1 MRKLAKR
8 SVALAV
14 VLLLALLATACSG
27 VTVGGVAISEMTED
41 QKAQAKQNFEQATGV
56 MMNGTFDDLQT
67 MTPVTLKK
75 EDMIDISPQWEE
87 YESYIAEY
95 GQLTKAKFEEAYV
108 YGTDWITT
116 GRLTFEN
123 GARELSIK
131 FNKKGQLLDLF
142 FYTPAD
148 VDEETYTLPESV
160 EEYDIVLGQDS
171 QYPIEGKLTV
181 PQNAQDMESLP
192 GVVLVGGVG
201 ANDMDMSGGNTKA
214 YRDIAWGLAERGIA
228 VLRFNK
234 RVNQYPDTWDL
245 ENPIAENMTVD
256 FEIVED
262 AVKASEYLKGLP
274 YVDGDQVYMLGHTTG
289 GILAPRIDQAG
300 GDFAGYIMLA
310 TTSRPWYQAAYDQIL
325 NYGLAGLTDAQLR
338 IMISIKSDEKKRIEK
353 KLDTM
358 DEEELLEDTLLGMP
372 AIYWKD
378 MNSMDYTQMLKDEQK
393 PVLFL
398 QGEEDYQIIAEVDF
412 AEWKEV
418 MKDCDFAQFKSYPEL
433 NHLFVKSEGCYK
445 GSAKEY
451 DIPNHV
457 PQEVMTDIAAFIAE
471 NGK

>member
-201 ANDMDMSGGNTKA
+201 ANDMDMSEGQH
-214 YRDIAWGLAERGIA
+214 E
-228 VLRFNK
+228 
-234 RVNQYPDTWDL
+234 
-245 ENPIAENMTVD
+245 
-256 FEIVED
+256 
-262 AVKASEYLKGLP
+262 GLP
-274 YVDGDQVYMLGHTTG
+274 GYRLG
-289 GILAPRIDQAG
+289 AG
-300 GDFAGYIMLA
+300 GERDRGAPI
-310 TTSRPWYQAAYDQIL
+310 
-325 NYGLAGLTDAQLR
+325 
-338 IMISIKSDEKKRIEK
+338 
-353 KLDTM
+353 
-358 DEEELLEDTLLGMP
+358 
-372 AIYWKD
+372 
-378 MNSMDYTQMLKDEQK
+378 
-393 PVLFL
+393 
-398 QGEEDYQIIAEVDF
+398 
-412 AEWKEV
+412 
-418 MKDCDFAQFKSYPEL
+418 
-433 NHLFVKSEGCYK
+433 
-445 GSAKEY
+445 
-451 DIPNHV
+451 
-457 PQEVMTDIAAFIAE
+457 
-471 NGK
+471 